1 MVCLLHDVVIV
12 ANNLRIDWGSTM
24 SDIST
29 LPTLPTLPTDTTT
42 STIEQKNDVT
52 TEQDAMQ
59 EAQDTSSSD
68 DDFEFEELD
77 EELIIEDFTID
88 GICGVY

>member
-1 MVCLLHDVVIV
+1 M
-12 ANNLRIDWGSTM
+12 A
-24 SDIST
+24 DIST
-29 LPTLPTLPTDTTT
+29 LPTNVIPTTDPNNDT
-42 STIEQKNDVT
+42 STQ
-52 TEQDAMQ
+52 QDAAIETQ
-59 EAQDTSSSD
+59 NTAPLD

>member
-12 ANNLRIDWGSTM
+12 ANNLRIDWGRTLA
-24 SDIST
+24 DIST
-29 LPTLPTLPTDTTT
+29 LSTLPTHPTDTTIDPT
-42 STIEQKNDVT
+42 NDVT
-52 TEQDAMQ
+52 AEQDSIL
-59 EAQDTSSSD
+59 ETQDTPSPD

>member
-1 MVCLLHDVVIV
+1 M
-12 ANNLRIDWGSTM
+12 RS
-24 SDIST
+24 
-29 LPTLPTLPTDTTT
+29 TLPTLPTDTTT
-42 STIEQKNDVT
+42 TTIEPTNDVA
-52 TEQDAMQ
+52 TEQDSTLDT
-59 EAQDTSSSD
+59 QDTSSSE

>member
-12 ANNLRIDWGSTM
+12 ANDLRIDWGSTM
-24 SDIST
+24 PDIST
-29 LPTLPTLPTDTTT
+29 LPTLPTDTTIKPT
-42 STIEQKNDVT
+42 NDVT
-52 TEQDAMQ
+52 TEQDSTL
-59 EAQDTSSSD
+59 ETQDTQDISSSE

>member
-1 MVCLLHDVVIV
+1 MVCFIHDVVIV
-12 ANNLRIDWGSTM
+12 ANDLRIDWGSTM

-29 LPTLPTLPTDTTT
+29 LSTLPTDTTT
-42 STIEQKNDVT
+42 ATIEPTNDIT
-52 TEQDAMQ
+52 PEQDAMLETQ
-59 EAQDTSSSD
+59 EAQDTPTSD